1 MNLKFYLIST
11 VTFLASIVI
20 GFFAGTEIVYNMLF
34 PVASDPYAEVSLGI
48 IPYVVGAA
56 FLGSIIGFAVALIII
71 HKLGKRWGSQLNF
84 GGHPVLKL
92 TSLSFLT
99 FLGLLFLLLLF
110 YPSK

>member
-1 MNLKFYLIST
+1 MNLRLYIVSTTLFLIGVVGGFYTGRAVSLKLYFPMAASSYSEEALG
-11 VTFLASIVI
+11 FLPYLFFFSFSGAFI
-20 GFFAGTEIVYNMLF
+20 GFFA
-34 PVASDPYAEVSLGI
+34 S
-48 IPYVVGAA
+48 
-56 FLGSIIGFAVALIII
+56 LIII